1 VLSLAREIF
10 PLKIPQRF
18 KLSFVNRV
26 GRVSVTGKIAGRKMN
41 FFEILSLAGARL
53 ATFNPIDNNRLP
65 AVQAA
70 KRLRAATV
78 L

>member
-1 VLSLAREIF
+1 MLSLAREIF

-18 KLSFVNRV
+18 KLSMVDRA
-26 GRVSVTGKIAGRKMN
+26 GRDSVTGKIAGRKMN

-53 ATFNPIDNNRLP
+53 ATFKPIDNNRLP

-70 KRLRAATV
+70 KRLPVATV